1 MEQTQKQNQV
11 NFHKHHLVIKITEIA
26 LFFVLFAFSTL
37 VARASE
43 ITPTNIEILINQ
55 ERVKRGFSPLKEN
68 LSLNFAAENKSRD
81 MILRNYFEHYAYG
94 LTPWMF
100 IVDQNY
106 DYLYAGENLAMD
118 FRTSEGMVSAWM
130 ASASHRR
137 NILNPDFEDIGVGVI
152 KGEFND
158 NSGTKETTIVTNMF
172 GTKKPAVIRLYDNI
186 VETIKDLF

>member
-11 NFHKHHLVIKITEIA
+11 NFHKRHLVIKITEIA

-37 VARASE
+37 IAQASE

-81 MILRNYFEHYAYG
+81 MILRNYFDHYAYG

-137 NILNPDFEDIGVGVI
+137 NILNPDFEDMGVGVI

-158 NSGTKETTIVTNMF
+158 YSGTKETTIVTNMF